1 VGKGTLQGEAR
12 MRSGHEPGPGV
23 LLGSLQKAGLPV
35 VPVSYPVRESWAAF
49 QACLA
54 SDLEDLS
61 LSLPLLPPRPR
72 ASLFLL
78 LNVKRMHHPRIA
90 SQMDLRLK

>member
-61 LSLPLLPPRPR
+61 LSLPLLPPRPPPLPPQGLTFFTFECEED
-72 ASLFLL
+72 A
-78 LNVKRMHHPRIA
+78 PP
-90 SQMDLRLK
+90 